1 MFGLFWNNKK
11 PNSNNNETNETNQNI
26 SSSPPNNY
34 DIESAIYLKGKN
46 NDNKIEK
53 TTGNKVQNHIDIKV
67 EIDDKDED
75 ENEDE
80 YKNNNL
86 NSEKQ
91 KNLSKSVFPQVPP
104 IKIKPN
110 NFVSTKSYS
119 ANSSPINTNK
129 IIKYNL
135 NQPIMHSLSTN
146 NLDNLHNLDKIPD
159 TVLVKVELD
168 EEELDEKINVK
179 NNNELKLYNSTL
191 DKINKLKEN
200 NEQNNLDKETNPDSD
215 PEENLETNTEVFAD
229 YILKESI
236 RPYNDNSHYCQF
248 LWSGIEHLDH
258 WELQRKL
265 NKDHAKSILSQ
276 MKKDYKKKNQF
287 IFYDVIHL
295 GIKPD
300 GNYYVIDGQHRLVAY
315 YNLYLRNQYP
325 IQKVPAV
332 IWKTTSDDDF
342 LEIYERINKRVP
354 FDVTPFNKKILD
366 IIFQLDN
373 HFANTIWGKKRPKI
387 DKTLFISEMDT
398 NDSVH
403 KLDADTIVKKIID
416 INKKIRGLP
425 RSKRTDIKIPNSTH
439 ASAESIDF
447 FLGYDKNLAWIHDI
461 TE

>member
-11 PNSNNNETNETNQNI
+11 SNLNNNETNETNEINETNQNI

-46 NDNKIEK
+46 NNKIEK
-53 TTGNKVQNHIDIKV
+53 TTENKVQNHIDIKV
-67 EIDDKDED
+67 EIED
-75 ENEDE
+75 ENENENED
-80 YKNNNL
+80 NNL
-86 NSEKQ
+86 NYEKQ
-91 KNLSKSVFPQVPP
+91 KDLSKFVFPQVPP

-135 NQPIMHSLSTN
+135 NTPIMHSLSTN
-146 NLDNLHNLDKIPD
+146 NLDNLDKIPD

-168 EEELDEKINVK
+168 EEELDEKTNVK

-191 DKINKLKEN
+191 EKINKLKEN
-200 NEQNNLDKETNPDSD
+200 NEQNKPKDIKEDSNEED
-215 PEENLETNTEVFAD
+215 EENLEINTEVFTD

-315 YNLYLRNQYP
+315 YNLYLKNQYP

-373 HFANTIWGKKRPKI
+373 HFDNTIWGKKRPKI

-416 INKKIRGLP
+416 INIKIRGLP

-461 TE
+461 TI